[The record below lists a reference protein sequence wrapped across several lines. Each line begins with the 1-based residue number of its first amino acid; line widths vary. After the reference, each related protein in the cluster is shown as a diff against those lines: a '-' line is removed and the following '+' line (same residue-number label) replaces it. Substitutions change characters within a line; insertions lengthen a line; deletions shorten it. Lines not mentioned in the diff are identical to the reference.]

1 MNNGFF
7 EALSLLGSENSVD
20 TEIIVEKVK
29 SALLKAIRKAYPDC
43 EDNIRVDIDPQTKKI
58 RYVYDQNG
66 SGRRA
71 YRLQ

>member
-29 SALLKAIRKAYPDC
+29 SALLKAIRKSLPPTVKTIYAWIL
-43 EDNIRVDIDPQTKKI
+43 IRRQKNLIC
-58 RYVYDQNG
+58 
-66 SGRRA
+66 
-71 YRLQ
+71 L